1 VPVSVPDGP
10 SLSISGSLSLSK
22 SLVSAKSA
30 IAIAIAIPIAN
41 RSVQNPF
48 DYATLD
54 VKRIS
59 S

>member
-10 SLSISGSLSLSK
+10 SLSLSGSLSLSK
-22 SLVSAKSA
+22 SLVSAKSS
-30 IAIAIAIPIAN
+30 IAIAIPIAN

-54 VKRIS
+54 VKAIS